1 MNDLFMT
8 VTVSLRIS
16 SPVMPAALI
25 VSGVGMTPSRAWS
38 KGDARTTPKGQ
49 PLEGVRDS
57 SYATFPLI
65 RKRRSLLTDVLAE
78 CAERLADRATVF
90 EAIRNGGGTTE
101 LFIGWFLDRSGGDT
115 LPTSLMM
122 SLAKLGLALSFDIY
136 PSDSAS
142 TQHET

>member
-1 MNDLFMT
+1 MT
-8 VTVSLRIS
+8 VTVSLRIT

-49 PLEGVRDS
+49 PLEGVRYS
-57 SYATFPLI
+57 SYATFPLV

-78 CAERLADRATVF
+78 CEERLADRATVF
-90 EAIRNGGGTTE
+90 EAIRGTGGTTE

-136 PSDSAS
+136 PSDTLP
-142 TQHET
+142 TQDEP